1 MSHAYLGSGSGGK
14 KCSLT
19 VATADITIDMAAVGE
34 AKSPQVIGGKSP
46 MQKLA
51 RLAKMA
57 RKEDQNSR
65 GTGLLCGR

>member
-1 MSHAYLGSGSGGK
+1 MK
-14 KCSLT
+14 LT
-19 VATADITIDMAAVGE
+19 VAAADITIDMAAVGQE
-34 AKSPQVIGGKSP
+34 KSPHVIGAKSP

-65 GTGLLCGR
+65 GT